1 MRHPHKL
8 MPRRQRT
15 TARRVGMMTCCM
27 IPQPLLY
34 VLCGGSVG
42 LLIGLTGVGGGSL
55 MTPLLVLG
63 FGQPPAVAV
72 GTDLVFSAT
81 TKLAATAAS
90 GFSRRVDW
98 RIVGRLALGSV
109 PACAAVLAWLWMAH
123 RTPVLLDAV
132 VSRCLAVILAIAA
145 LALLVQ
151 PWLRRIG
158 LSLTAAW
165 FDSAQRHKV
174 TFTVAAGALLG
185 AGVGLTSV
193 GAGALGVVAL
203 LALYPLRLTAD
214 RLVATDIA
222 HALPITAL
230 AGAGHALL
238 GHTDLRVL
246 ACLLVGSIPGILL
259 ASRLTIRLPATFIRT
274 LIAIMLGVVAER
286 LLFGNSLGRAL

>member
-1 MRHPHKL
+1 
-8 MPRRQRT
+8 
-15 TARRVGMMTCCM
+15 M

-34 VLCGGSVG
+34 VLCGAFVG
-42 LLIGLTGVGGGSL
+42 MLIGLTGVGGGSL

-81 TKLAATAAS
+81 TKLAATAAA

-123 RTPVLLDAV
+123 RTPVVLDAV
-132 VSRCLAVILAIAA
+132 VSRCLAIILAIAA
-145 LALLVQ
+145 CALLLQ
-151 PWLRRIG
+151 PWLRRVG

-165 FDSAQRHKV
+165 LDSAQRHKL

-203 LALYPLRLTAD
+203 LALYPLRLTPD

-259 ASRLTIRLPATFIRT
+259 ASRLTIRLPAAFVRT

-286 LLFGNSLGRAL
+286 LLFGSSLGRAA

>member
-1 MRHPHKL
+1 MHQPHKL

-15 TARRVGMMTCCM
+15 TARQLAMMACCM
-27 IPQPLLY
+27 NLQPLLY
-34 VLCGGSVG
+34 VLCGGCVG

-63 FGQPPAVAV
+63 FGQPPAVAI

-109 PACAAVLAWLWMAH
+109 PACAAVLAWLWMTH
-123 RTPVLLDAV
+123 RTPVALDAV
-132 VSRCLAVILAIAA
+132 VSRCLAVILAVAA
-145 LALLVQ
+145 LALLLQ
-151 PWLRRIG
+151 PWLRQIG

-165 FDSAQRHKV
+165 LDSAQRHKL

-203 LALYPLRLTAD
+203 LALYPLRLTPD

-259 ASRLTIRLPATFIRT
+259 ASRLTIRLPAALIRT
-274 LIAIMLGVVAER
+274 LIAIMLGIVAER
-286 LLFGNSLGRAL
+286 LLFGLPRSAA